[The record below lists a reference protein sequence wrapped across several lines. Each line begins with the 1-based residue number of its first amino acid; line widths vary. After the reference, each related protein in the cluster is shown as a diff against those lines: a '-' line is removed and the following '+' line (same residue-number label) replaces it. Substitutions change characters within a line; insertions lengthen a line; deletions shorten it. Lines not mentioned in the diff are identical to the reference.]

1 MECKSE
7 KKMKF
12 GAFELNLER
21 FFVLFFARNGNGII
35 YKITFGGKIVLTCVL
50 LIFGVHHAKTHET

>member
-1 MECKSE
+1 
-7 KKMKF
+7 MKF

-35 YKITFGGKIVLTCVL
+35 YKITFGAKIVLICIL
-50 LIFGVHHAKTHET
+50 LIFSVHHAKTHET